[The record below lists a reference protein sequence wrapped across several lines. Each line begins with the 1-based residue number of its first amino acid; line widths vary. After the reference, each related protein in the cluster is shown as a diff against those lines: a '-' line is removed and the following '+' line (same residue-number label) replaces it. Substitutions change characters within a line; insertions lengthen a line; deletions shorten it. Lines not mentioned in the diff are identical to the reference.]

1 MKKPRLYTLHSTAGD
16 TTITDIHEGRISMW
30 VARMGGDDLD
40 LERLLLDGSVV
51 ISSVQTLTLK
61 EQKTPPTPPTKL

>member
-1 MKKPRLYTLHSTAGD
+1 MKKPRLYTLHNTAGN
-16 TTITDIHEGRISMW
+16 TTITGIHEGRIGML

-51 ISSVQTLTLK
+51 ISKDVLTLK
-61 EQKTPPTPPTKL
+61 EEKTPPTPPTKL